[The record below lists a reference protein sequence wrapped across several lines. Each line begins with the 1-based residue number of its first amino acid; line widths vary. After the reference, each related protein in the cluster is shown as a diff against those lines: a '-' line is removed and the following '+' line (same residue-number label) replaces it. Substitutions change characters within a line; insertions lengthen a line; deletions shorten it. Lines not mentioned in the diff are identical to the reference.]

1 MSGQWSRAAVRLLGV
16 GFIALVIGA
25 VALTVAFYMKAFTP
39 TVPVTLRLA
48 ELPDQFEESADVK
61 LDGLIVGSVESIS
74 VADGLVEVRLGL
86 DPGHLGLI
94 PSDVSA
100 RLRPKTLFG
109 PRFVDLEPAG
119 QSATPLASGAVIGL
133 DRSSS
138 AIELQR
144 LLDGLLPLLRQV
156 PPQDL
161 AMTLNAVSSALSGN
175 GEDLGETAVL
185 LQDYV
190 AELNT
195 VLPDLQADIT
205 GLADVA
211 DVYTDAAP
219 DLLDAAEDLTVTS
232 QTVAEL
238 QDELAALYPTVTTA
252 SDDLT
257 QFLALNGSNIVDLAA
272 AANPTLGLLA
282 RYSPEFACTFDN
294 LAVMDERLSR
304 LWGGGREFPGLY
316 LDLEVGGSRGKYV
329 PDQDEAEYVDDRGP
343 YCVPP
348 PPADINASQYAGG
361 EHPEYSL
368 PGGPIR
374 DGSNNPLPQRYQS
387 ETDPVANLL
396 GGGR

>member
-1 MSGQWSRAAVRLLGV
+1 MSGQWSRTAIRLLGV
-16 GFIALVIGA
+16 GFIAMVIGA
-25 VALTVAFYMKAFTP
+25 VVLTVALYEKAFTP
-39 TVPVTLRLA
+39 VVPVTLQLT

-61 LDGLIVGSVESIS
+61 LDGLIVGAVESITQR
-74 VADGLVEVRLGL
+74 DGLVEVRLGL
-86 DPGHLGLI
+86 DPAVVDLI
-94 PSDVSA
+94 PADVSA
-100 RLRPKTLFG
+100 RLVPKTLFG
-109 PRFVDLEPAG
+109 PRFVDL
-119 QSATPLASGAVIGL
+119 ATTGTTTMPLAEGAVIGL

-156 PPQDL
+156 QPQDL
-161 AMTLNAVSSALSGN
+161 AMTLNAVSTALSGN
-175 GEDLGETAVL
+175 GADLGETAVL

-195 VLPDLQADIT
+195 VLPDLQADIS
-205 GLADVA
+205 GLADTA
-211 DVYTDAAP
+211 DLYTDAAP

-232 QTVAEL
+232 RTVAEL
-238 QDELAALYPTVTTA
+238 EAQLAALYPTVTTA

-257 QFLALNGSNIVDLAA
+257 QFLDLNGTTIVELAA

-282 RYSPEFACTFDN
+282 EYSPTFACTFDN

-316 LDLEVGGSRGKYV
+316 LDIEVGGSRGKYL
-329 PDQDEAEYVDDRGP
+329 PGQDEARYVDDRAP
-343 YCVPP
+343 YCVPGP
-348 PPADINASQYAGG
+348 PEGINASQYAGG

-368 PGGPIR
+368 PGGPIE
-374 DGSNNPLPQRYQS
+374 DGSDHPLPQRYQS
-387 ETDPVANLL
+387 ETDPVANLI